1 MLELSDVDAMYEIS
15 NEATPLYQAT
25 ILSCLEKVL
34 DKSWTPD
41 QAWKTMELRREELL
55 ISSESSKDLIGS
67 MVMQALGRPLEEAN
81 KFAKVNNEAASFD
94 SLMKVLEAKGALV
107 SILTMS
113 GWEDF
118 DNFDQSFCNPWNPK
132 SANGFLA
139 SDERLKMYRIFL
151 TRSFRQLKDG
161 KISEEEHS
169 RILEVKGLLGI
180 SDQQEIQE
188 ARRVFGPELQK
199 VMEVATNEIV
209 MDYTPELAENM
220 KSRINTVSEN
230 LRLGNDFVRDVGATF
245 YSDAVAKV
253 SEKSPGGLPTTESIN
268 GLSALRELFMLTKEE
283 VVGTHMEYFGSVYKK
298 SVLEAMGR
306 TGVIRPEMQ
315 ENLEKLQE
323 RLGVSKEN
331 CKLLFL
337 EAVEEKMK
345 PMAQWVGSEM
355 ERMLLDQKQL
365 SQRRGRDMGEDLFQ
379 TGKGADGVLGL
390 GAEVNIMSD
399 IMNLIDF
406 YKDNNVTEEA
416 AVTKTDPET
425 GKEVTRTETVYPVT
439 ALASGA
445 IDQELAELLYRQ
457 FVVGG
462 FQAQGDKAERYESNR
477 AIFGGIIGLD
487 ASKIEEINGNIGS
500 TIFDNFV
507 SNAMKTKGSMDQQDM
522 MFIANVQEKLSI
534 SAEEGEKMLKKSQKT
549 ILLEELEMIMDA
561 PTPEAVRAFREKCNS
576 IGLDMVNDVG
586 ISKSRLTRMF
596 EAEITPGLKNGDINA
611 KNCESLI
618 SEIQD
623 SLGLESEECESM
635 FEATLL
641 RLSKNA
647 FDLIQSELLRGRE
660 DVTVDLIKEIVRYAA
675 FTDGELGLKS
685 DEAVSYQVYN
695 IYDAT
700 DHDGEDPS
708 EVEAN
713 LQLLKTAVGLP

>member
-1 MLELSDVDAMYEIS
+1 
-15 NEATPLYQAT
+15 
-25 ILSCLEKVL
+25 
-34 DKSWTPD
+34 
-41 QAWKTMELRREELL
+41 
-55 ISSESSKDLIGS
+55 
-67 MVMQALGRPLEEAN
+67 
-81 KFAKVNNEAASFD
+81 
-94 SLMKVLEAKGALV
+94 
-107 SILTMS
+107 
-113 GWEDF
+113 
-118 DNFDQSFCNPWNPK
+118 
-132 SANGFLA
+132 
-139 SDERLKMYRIFL
+139 
-151 TRSFRQLKDG
+151 
-161 KISEEEHS
+161 
-169 RILEVKGLLGI
+169 
-180 SDQQEIQE
+180 
-188 ARRVFGPELQK
+188 
-199 VMEVATNEIV
+199 
-209 MDYTPELAENM
+209 
-220 KSRINTVSEN
+220 
-230 LRLGNDFVRDVGATF
+230 VRDVGATF